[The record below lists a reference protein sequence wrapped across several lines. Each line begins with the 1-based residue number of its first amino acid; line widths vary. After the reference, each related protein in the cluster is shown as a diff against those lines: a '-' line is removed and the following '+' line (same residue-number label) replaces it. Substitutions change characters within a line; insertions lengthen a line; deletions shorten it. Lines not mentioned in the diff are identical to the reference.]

1 MWVCSLK
8 PSHYTIGARQRRET
22 PGDTPPSRNAIF
34 QETNRGTTGKKRRFA
49 ELGRVSVYQWFMSV
63 LYVSQVATGVGVVE
77 GGGEEGEEEGEYK
90 EVGSMR
96 AMN

>member
-1 MWVCSLK
+1 M
-8 PSHYTIGARQRRET
+8 
-22 PGDTPPSRNAIF
+22 
-34 QETNRGTTGKKRRFA
+34 
-49 ELGRVSVYQWFMSV
+49 SVYQWFMSV
-63 LYVSQVATGVGVVE
+63 LYVSQVATGVGVVA